1 MYKYLEVE
9 RMATKPSSR
18 STSSRQIA
26 IPGVDDLRPSFLR
39 GLLAQNKSPKTLK
52 TYLETLDLF
61 QRFLVEQGMPLEVS
75 HIRRVHA
82 ESFITDLLARWKPA
96 TANNR
101 YRGLQQFFKWAVEEG
116 EIKESPMA
124 RMKPPKIPENLP
136 PLRSEEELRRLVRA
150 CEGTGFADRRDMALV
165 RLFLDC
171 GARRAEI
178 ADLKVQDIEFEQNV
192 PLVVGKGAR
201 PRACPFGKKLPK
213 PWTGTCGPV
222 PNAGTRR
229 RPRYGWATVGQ

>member
-1 MYKYLEVE
+1 
-9 RMATKPSSR
+9 
-18 STSSRQIA
+18 
-26 IPGVDDLRPSFLR
+26 
-39 GLLAQNKSPKTLK
+39 
-52 TYLETLDLF
+52 
-61 QRFLVEQGMPLEVS
+61 
-75 HIRRVHA
+75 
-82 ESFITDLLARWKPA
+82 
-96 TANNR
+96 
-101 YRGLQQFFKWAVEEG
+101 
-116 EIKESPMA
+116 MA

-150 CEGTGFADRRDMALV
+150 CEGTGFVDRRDMALV

-192 PLVVGKGAR
+192 ALVVGKGAR